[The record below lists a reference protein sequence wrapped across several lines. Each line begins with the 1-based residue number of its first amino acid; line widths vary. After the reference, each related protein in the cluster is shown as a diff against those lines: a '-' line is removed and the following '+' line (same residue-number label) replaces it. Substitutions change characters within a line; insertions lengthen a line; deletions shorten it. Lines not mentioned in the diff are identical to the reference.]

1 MSGLV
6 RTAIIY
12 VLAALVLVWTVVPI
26 YWLLNMT
33 FMHRVEMVTVPT
45 HLHPHNPTLFNF
57 QRVLGI
63 DAVGVTGEI
72 VSSSGHSTMIKRGL
86 ANSLILSCIV
96 TGLTLVI
103 ALPVAYAL
111 GRLNFKHKNKI
122 LFAILGSRSYP
133 PITVVIPFFML
144 YQTLGL
150 LGTRQGL
157 VIIYLSATVPLAA
170 WVMMGF
176 FSSLPRSV
184 EQEARLDGCTR
195 WQAFARVLLPMS
207 WPGLAATAIIS
218 FLSVWNEFNFAFF
231 LAGGSTATTLP
242 PEIAGMFVLTY
253 GSVTEA
259 AAATTLAIVPPLVL
273 ACVFQGRIKSLNIV
287 NPL

>member
-1 MSGLV
+1 MRGLTRNV
-6 RTAIIY
+6 VIYGFAI
-12 VLAALVLVWTVVPI
+12 LVLVWTVVPI

-45 HLHPHNPTLFNF
+45 HLYPHEPTTFNF
-57 QRVLGI
+57 RRVLGFSSL
-63 DAVGVTGEI
+63 DPSGNI
-72 VSSSGHSTMIKRGL
+72 VPPSGHSEMIRLGL
-86 ANSLILSCIV
+86 MNSLILASTATV
-96 TGLTLVI
+96 LTI
-103 ALPVAYAL
+103 FISMPVAYAM
-111 GRLNFKHKNKI
+111 GRLKFKYKNSL

-133 PITVVIPFFML
+133 PIAVVIPFFML
-144 YQTLGL
+144 YQNLGL
-150 LGTRQGL
+150 IGTHHGL
-157 VIIYLSATVPLAA
+157 VIIYLSATVPLAV

-195 WQAFARVLLPMS
+195 WQAFTRVLLPMS

-231 LAGGSTATTLP
+231 LAGGSKATTLP
-242 PEIAGMFVLTY
+242 PEIAGMFVLTF
-253 GSVTEA
+253 GSVNEA
-259 AAATTLAIVPPLVL
+259 AAATALAVVPPLIL
-273 ACVFQGRIKSLNIV
+273 AYIFQGRFKNLNIV

>member
-1 MSGLV
+1 MRGLV
-6 RTAIIY
+6 HKVIIY
-12 VLAALVLVWTVVPI
+12 ALAALILVWTVVPI

-45 HLHPHNPTLFNF
+45 HLYPHMPTLFNF
-57 QRVLGI
+57 QRVLGMN
-63 DAVGVTGEI
+63 ALGVSGEI
-72 VSSSGHSTMIKRGL
+72 VPPSGHAATIKRGL

-96 TGLTLVI
+96 TGLTI
-103 ALPVAYAL
+103 AIAMPVAYAL
-111 GRLNFKHKNKI
+111 GRLTFKHKNKI

-144 YQTLGL
+144 YQNLGL
-150 LGTRQGL
+150 IGTHQGL

-176 FSSLPRSV
+176 FSSLPRSI

-195 WQAFARVLLPMS
+195 WQAFTRVLLPMS

-231 LAGGSTATTLP
+231 LAGGSKATTLP
-242 PEIAGMFVLTY
+242 PEIAGMFVLTQ
-253 GSVTEA
+253 GSANEA
-259 AAATTLAIVPPLVL
+259 AAATALAVVPPLLL
-273 ACVFQGRIKSLNIV
+273 AYLFQGRIKNLNIV

>member
-1 MSGLV
+1 MRKV
-6 RTAIIY
+6 IIY
-12 VLAALVLVWTVVPI
+12 ALAALVLVWTVVPI

-45 HLHPHNPTLFNF
+45 HLYPHMPTLFNF

-63 DAVGVTGEI
+63 SASGLSGEI
-72 VSSSGHSTMIKRGL
+72 VPPSGHAAMIKRGL
-86 ANSLILSCIV
+86 ANSLILSCVV
-96 TGLTLVI
+96 TALTLVI
-103 ALPVAYAL
+103 AMPVAYAL

-144 YQTLGL
+144 YQNVGL
-150 LGTRQGL
+150 IGTHQGL

-176 FSSLPRSV
+176 FSSLPRSI

-231 LAGGSTATTLP
+231 LAGGSKATTLP
-242 PEIAGMFVLTY
+242 PEIAGMFVLTQ
-253 GSVTEA
+253 GSATEA
-259 AAATTLAIVPPLVL
+259 AAATTLAIVPPLLL
-273 ACVFQGRIKSLNIV
+273 AYVFQGRIKSLNIV

>member
-1 MSGLV
+1 MRSLLRNAV
-6 RTAIIY
+6 IY
-12 VLAALVLVWTVVPI
+12 ALAALVLVWTVVPI

-45 HLHPHNPTLFNF
+45 HLYPHNPTLFNL
-57 QRVLGI
+57 QRVLGF

-72 VSSSGHSTMIKRGL
+72 VPPSGHSTMIRTGL
-86 ANSLILSCIV
+86 ANSLILSCVV
-96 TGLTLVI
+96 TALTLVI

-111 GRLNFKHKNKI
+111 GRLTFKHRNKL

-144 YQTLGL
+144 YQAAGL
-150 LGTRQGL
+150 IGTRQGL

-184 EQEARLDGCTR
+184 EHEARLDGCTR
-195 WQAFARVLLPMS
+195 WQAFTRVVLPMS

-231 LAGGSTATTLP
+231 LAGGSKATTLP

-259 AAATTLAIVPPLVL
+259 AAATAVAIVPPLVL
-273 ACVFQGRIKSLNIV
+273 AYVFQGRIKSLNIV